1 MKNLLYHYCSVETF
15 KSIIENKT
23 IRVSDCSKTNDFA
36 ETKWITTL
44 IADVLIKL
52 IEDDAEFCNIYK
64 ISENKIQLLREQ
76 IERTINAVYYTNTR
90 YMMTFVAC
98 FSEDGD
104 LLSQWRGYADD
115 AQGISIGFYKP
126 ILQTFDTGGYNYH
139 FKKVIYK
146 EKEQV
151 SYIKDHFS
159 NLIYAYKQVEKE
171 DDICKL
177 FLEFINDLLMRIS
190 TIRNDSPIFKNSAF
204 IEEKEWRLFVNNHLT
219 NFYSYND
226 RSSNDGF
233 GGDIEENYNLECKYS
248 NGFVRYPINYRATAS
263 KITPY
268 FDLCFANIKDKLIKE
283 IIIGPKSEVTELDI
297 QVLLSTYGYNFNK
310 IKISKSKA
318 TYR

>member
-1 MKNLLYHYCSVETF
+1 MRNVLYHYCSLETF

-44 IADVLIKL
+44 ISDVVIRLIK
-52 IEDDAEFCNIYK
+52 DDADFCNIYRINDDIIELIRK
-64 ISENKIQLLREQ
+64 Q
-76 IERTINAVYYTNTR
+76 IETTINAVYYENTR
-90 YMMTFVAC
+90 YMLTLVAC

-104 LLSQWRGYADD
+104 LLSQWRGYAND

-126 ILQTFDTGGYNYH
+126 LLQTFDTGGYNYH

-146 EKEQV
+146 EKEQL
-151 SYIKDHFS
+151 SYIQNHLGD
-159 NLIYAYKQVEKE
+159 LIYAYKQIEEHDNVS
-171 DDICKL
+171 KL
-177 FLEFINDLLMRIS
+177 FIEFIQDLCGRIS
-190 TIRNDSPIFKNSAF
+190 IIRNDSPIFKNGAF
-204 IEEKEWRLFVNNHLT
+204 VEEKEWRLFVNNHLT
-219 NFYSYND
+219 NYYSYND

-233 GGDIEENYNLECKYS
+233 GGDIEENYNIECEYN
-248 NGFVRYPINYRATAS
+248 NGFVRHPTSYRTTAS
-263 KITPY
+263 KIIPY
-268 FDLCFANIKDKLIKE
+268 FDLSFASIKDKLIKE

-310 IKISKSKA
+310 VNIKKSRA